1 MPYKHN
7 QLKGIKKSFQ
17 NYTKVICSSNL
28 AIIWRL
34 LVSRQSFKS
43 RIQERILKNKISN
56 NIK

>member
-17 NYTKVICSSNL
+17 NDTKVICSSSS

-34 LVSRQSFKS
+34 LLSRQPCKS
-43 RIQERILKNKISN
+43 KTHLSN
-56 NIK
+56 NNNCQV